1 MAESTEEDIK
11 IEETTTEEECPVIKT
26 LREAINQEEKT
37 LDFGKLPDEI
47 KHLVIMSSIME
58 ARDHINKINKRL
70 GEKDKEI
77 KQMQEKF
84 TTRLDRVFT
93 VIGLLTDAA
102 KVTNNEVEKLSD
114 AVQSTLLLGN
124 LLNGLGKANDAEIRE
139 LKVKIE
145 ELKKQ

>member
-70 GEKDKEI
+70 EEKDKEI

>member
-70 GEKDKEI
+70 EEKDKEI
-77 KQMQEKF
+77 KQIQEKF

-114 AVQSTLLLGN
+114 AVQSTLLLGY

>member
-70 GEKDKEI
+70 EEKDKEI

-102 KVTNNEVEKLSD
+102 KVTNNEVEKLSRGVES
-114 AVQSTLLLGN
+114 AMLLGN

>member
-70 GEKDKEI
+70 EEKDKEI
-77 KQMQEKF
+77 KQIQEKF

-93 VIGLLTDAA
+93 VIGLLTDTA

>member
-58 ARDHINKINKRL
+58 ARDHINKIHKRL
-70 GEKDKEI
+70 EEKDKEI

-93 VIGLLTDAA
+93 VIGLLTGAA
-102 KVTNNEVEKLSD
+102 KVTNNEVEKLSRGVES
-114 AVQSTLLLGN
+114 AMLLGN
-124 LLNGLGKANDAEIRE
+124 LLNGLGKANDSEIRE

-145 ELKKQ
+145 ELNKQ

>member
-11 IEETTTEEECPVIKT
+11 IEETTTEEECPIIKT
-26 LREAINQEEKT
+26 LMEAIDQDEKT

-47 KHLVIMSSIME
+47 KHLIIMSSIME

-70 GEKDKEI
+70 EEKDKEI
-77 KQMQEKF
+77 KQIQEKF

-102 KVTNNEVEKLSD
+102 KVTNNEVDKLSRGVES
-114 AVQSTLLLGN
+114 AMLLGN

>member
-11 IEETTTEEECPVIKT
+11 IEETTTEEEYPIIKT
-26 LREAINQEEKT
+26 LMEAINQEEKT

-70 GEKDKEI
+70 EEKDKEI
-77 KQMQEKF
+77 KQIQEKF

-102 KVTNNEVEKLSD
+102 KVTNNEVDKLSRGVES
-114 AVQSTLLLGN
+114 AMLLGN
-124 LLNGLGKANDAEIRE
+124 LLNGLGKANDAQIRE
-139 LKVKIE
+139 LKAKIE

>member
-11 IEETTTEEECPVIKT
+11 IEETTTEEEYPIIKT
-26 LREAINQEEKT
+26 LMEAIDQDEKT

-47 KHLVIMSSIME
+47 KHLVIMASIME

-70 GEKDKEI
+70 EEKDKEI
-77 KQMQEKF
+77 KQIQEKF

-102 KVTNNEVEKLSD
+102 KVTNNEVDKLSRGVES
-114 AVQSTLLLGN
+114 AMLLGN
-124 LLNGLGKANDAEIRE
+124 LLNGLGKANDAQIRE
-139 LKVKIE
+139 LKAKIE

>member
-70 GEKDKEI
+70 EEKDKEI
-77 KQMQEKF
+77 KQIQEKF

-102 KVTNNEVEKLSD
+102 KVTNNEVEKLSRGVES
-114 AVQSTLLLGN
+114 AMLLGN

>member
-11 IEETTTEEECPVIKT
+11 IEETTTEEEYPIIKT
-26 LREAINQEEKT
+26 LMEAIDQDEKT

-47 KHLVIMSSIME
+47 KHLVIMASIME

-70 GEKDKEI
+70 EEKDKEI
-77 KQMQEKF
+77 KQIQEKF

-102 KVTNNEVEKLSD
+102 KVTNNEVEKLSRGVES
-114 AVQSTLLLGN
+114 AMLLGN
-124 LLNGLGKANDAEIRE
+124 LLNGLGKANDAQIRE
-139 LKVKIE
+139 LKAKIE

>member
-11 IEETTTEEECPVIKT
+11 IEETTTEEEYPIIKT
-26 LREAINQEEKT
+26 LMEAINQEEKT

-70 GEKDKEI
+70 EEKDKEI
-77 KQMQEKF
+77 KQIQEKF

-93 VIGLLTDAA
+93 VIGLLTDTA
-102 KVTNNEVEKLSD
+102 KVTNNEVEKLSRGVES
-114 AVQSTLLLGN
+114 AMLLGN
-124 LLNGLGKANDAEIRE
+124 LLNGLGKANDAQIRE

>member
-11 IEETTTEEECPVIKT
+11 IEETTTEEEYPIIKT
-26 LREAINQEEKT
+26 LMEAIDQDEKT

-47 KHLVIMSSIME
+47 KHLVIMASIME

-70 GEKDKEI
+70 EEKDKEI
-77 KQMQEKF
+77 KQIQEKF

-93 VIGLLTDAA
+93 VIGLLTDAV
-102 KVTNNEVEKLSD
+102 KVTNNEVDELSRGVES
-114 AVQSTLLLGN
+114 AMLLGN
-124 LLNGLGKANDAEIRE
+124 LLNGLGKANDAQIRE
-139 LKVKIE
+139 LKAKIE

>member
-70 GEKDKEI
+70 EEKDKEI
-77 KQMQEKF
+77 KQIQEKF

>member
-11 IEETTTEEECPVIKT
+11 IEETTTEEEYPIIKT
-26 LREAINQEEKT
+26 LMEAINQEEKT

-70 GEKDKEI
+70 EEKDKEI
-77 KQMQEKF
+77 KQIQEKF

-102 KVTNNEVEKLSD
+102 KVTNNEVEKLSRGVES
-114 AVQSTLLLGN
+114 AMLLGN
-124 LLNGLGKANDAEIRE
+124 LLNGLGKANDAQIRE
-139 LKVKIE
+139 LKAKIE